1 MKFIPY
7 TLLVMLVYFLSKTIK
22 GRKIKKLNFEDLA
35 DERLNRYISKL
46 KSEDENIS
54 YKFFEYKRIPF
65 NKIIWHLRSLKEI
78 REAIKNDCTKISG
91 EGVSHYAKA
100 RFSVYRDP
108 IKKYIYFYIGDNNYK
123 FNDIR
128 KKS

>member
-1 MKFIPY
+1 MKFLPY

-46 KSEDENIS
+46 KREDENIS

-65 NKIIWHLRSLKEI
+65 NKIIWHMRSLKEI
-78 REAIKNDCTKISG
+78 REAIRTDCTKISG

-128 KKS
+128 KKP

>member
-1 MKFIPY
+1 MKLIPY
-7 TLLVMLVYFLSKTIK
+7 TLLFMFVYFLSKTIK
-22 GRKIKKLNFEDLA
+22 GRRIKKQNFEKLA

-65 NKIIWHLRSLKEI
+65 NKIIWHMRSLQEI
-78 REAIKNDCTKISG
+78 REAIKTDCTKISG
-91 EGVSHYAKA
+91 EGVSHYGKA

-128 KKS
+128 KKP

>member
-78 REAIKNDCTKISG
+78 REAIKTDCTKISG
-91 EGVSHYAKA
+91 EGVSHYGKA

>member
-35 DERLNRYISKL
+35 DERLSRYISKL
-46 KSEDENIS
+46 KTEGGNIN

-65 NKIIWHLRSLKEI
+65 NKIIWHMRSLKEI
-78 REAIKNDCTKISG
+78 REAIKADCTKISG

-123 FNDIR
+123 FNEIR
-128 KKS
+128 KKL